1 MEAGLAER
9 RVHRM
14 EYLIMKPPESNRTNP
29 ADVDEFRSLQIQ
41 FQSQAQNP
49 LHVESSIQA
58 MLEGQEAGFRSILR
72 DSLARVYGQRHAQR
86 S

>member
-1 MEAGLAER
+1 MNR
-9 RVHRM
+9 QNQPNQTQPRS
-14 EYLIMKPPESNRTNP
+14 MKI
-29 ADVDEFRSLQIQ
+29 RSLQNQ

-72 DSLARVYGQRHAQR
+72 DSLARVYVRGTPKR

>member
-1 MEAGLAER
+1 
-9 RVHRM
+9 
-14 EYLIMKPPESNRTNP
+14 MKI
-29 ADVDEFRSLQIQ
+29 RSLQNQ

-72 DSLARVYGQRHAQR
+72 DSLARVYVRGTPKR